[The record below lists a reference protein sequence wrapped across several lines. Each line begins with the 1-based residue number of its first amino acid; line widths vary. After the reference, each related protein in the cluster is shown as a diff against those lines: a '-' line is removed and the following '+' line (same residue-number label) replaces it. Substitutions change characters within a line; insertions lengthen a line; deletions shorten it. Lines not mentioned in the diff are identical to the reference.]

1 MGKALHIV
9 SVTRL
14 LTHVT
19 LDKGA
24 QRPKPPL
31 QKGGWGI
38 GNISKVARHHYI
50 KGKQKSPPF
59 EGRLYI

>member
-1 MGKALHIV
+1 MGKALHII

-14 LTHVT
+14 LAHVT

-38 GNISKVARHHYI
+38 GNKSTVVHRHYV
-50 KGKQKSPPF
+50 KGKKSPPF
-59 EGRLYI
+59 LGRLCI